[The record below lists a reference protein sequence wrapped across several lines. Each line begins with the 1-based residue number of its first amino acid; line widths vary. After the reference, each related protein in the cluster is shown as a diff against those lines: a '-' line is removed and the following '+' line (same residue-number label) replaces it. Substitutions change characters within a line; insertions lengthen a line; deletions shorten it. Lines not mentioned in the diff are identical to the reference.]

1 MWTKPKI
8 EPLPELEPIKIRHWL
23 IIGLI
28 TLVAITLLGFIL
40 LPRRYQENYPLLTL
54 FICGCTLMVTGVL
67 FSIRLF
73 MYGIQ
78 QEKNKIWYEET
89 RYLHQQWQNWAMQ
102 SLAILNSVIILPD
115 SLSNLVDSIVNNAQS
130 LPIDYT
136 KINQFENTDDTFY
149 FNCFDEIF
157 ANIAGNLNKFEQH
170 LKLIIWLD
178 SYDNPTVLEQAI
190 YQAANKWQLKQ
201 KIELNPYPIHTG
213 NALIINQLIDDNQPA
228 LYLIISNNAQSQT
241 SSAFISTLLM
251 VNTQLLSTMDEIKPQ
266 SYLLRSML
274 TTPSEYEAAI
284 QQMLDIQP
292 AFNNTTQCWHSQID
306 GEALNQLTMVLAKND
321 IVTTTPLVRHDID
334 GYFGIPNEEMTYWLL
349 LALTSQLCKKNGQH
363 HLVATQLRS
372 NRVLSLL
379 CPEVKNKLKRGAV

>member
-1 MWTKPKI
+1 LWTKPKI

-40 LPRRYQENYPLLTL
+40 LPRRYQENYPLLIL
-54 FICGCTLMVTGVL
+54 FICGCTLMMTGVL

-89 RYLHQQWQNWAMQ
+89 QYLHQQWQNWAMQ
-102 SLAILNSVIILPD
+102 SLAILDSVIILPD
-115 SLSNLVDSIVNNAQS
+115 NLSNLVDSIVNNAQS

-241 SSAFISTLLM
+241 SSAFISALLM

-306 GEALNQLTMVLAKND
+306 GEALNQLTMVLVKND
-321 IVTTTPLVRHDID
+321 VVTVTPLVRHDID

-372 NRVLSLL
+372 SRVLSLL
-379 CPEVKNKLKRGAV
+379 CREVKNKLKRGAV